1 MATLGSPGLML
12 VSEPSTVTA
21 FSGKLEKWYQQA
33 VTLSGLGWSETTLS
47 ISAFAGTNLAH
58 RSLMASCIAELTPGL
73 IQMSDYGSTVNCIAQ
88 QVYAEIGGANASI
101 TYVAISLTGAASGN
115 DGVAAVDAVGACDQ
129 RPGRMGQCDIR
140 TRRARPKNW
149 EPAVQIR

>member
-1 MATLGSPGLML
+1 ML
-12 VSEPSTVTA
+12 SERDWTGTTFST
-21 FSGKLEKWYQQA
+21 F
-33 VTLSGLGWSETTLS
+33 
-47 ISAFAGTNLAH
+47 AFAGTNLAH
-58 RSLMASCIAELTPGL
+58 RSLMASCIAELTQGL

-129 RPGRMGQCDIR
+129 RPDRMDQCDIQ

-149 EPAVQIR
+149 EPAVQIRWDG